1 MQRLQ
6 VTLRD
11 ALAVAGEASASLYLA
26 FGWVHRAA
34 HILGQDGLS
43 GVAVR
48 GQLGGLLGAM
58 RRHRASVGE
67 LSPAVDHFVK
77 VSRSYWPGLF
87 ACYDTPGLPRTNND
101 LEQAFGSHRYHERR
115 ATGRKGA
122 SPSLV
127 LRGAAKLV
135 AGLATRQREVTAA
148 DLASADRDEWERLRA
163 ELEVRRERRVERR
176 RFRQD
181 HDAYLQDLEN
191 KLIQS
196 RLPT

>member
-1 MQRLQ
+1 LQRLNG
-6 VTLRD
+6 VLRN
-11 ALAVAGEASASLYLA
+11 ALAVAGEAFAPLDLA

-34 HILGQDGLS
+34 HILGQDGL
-43 GVAVR
+43 GGAAVR

-58 RRHRASVGE
+58 RRHRASVE
-67 LSPAVDHFVK
+67 VLAPAVDHFLK

-87 ACYDTPGLPRTNND
+87 ACYDTPDLPRTNND
-101 LEQAFGSHRYHERR
+101 LERAFGSHRYHERR

-135 AGLATRQREVTAA
+135 AGLATRHREVSAA
-148 DLASADRDEWERLRA
+148 DLAVADRDEWARLRA

-176 RFRQD
+176 RFRQNP
-181 HDAYLQDLEN
+181 DAYLHDLEN
-191 KLIQS
+191 KLFQS

>member
-1 MQRLQ
+1 LQRLNG
-6 VTLRD
+6 VLRN
-11 ALAVAGEASASLYLA
+11 ALAVAGEAFAPLYLA

-43 GVAVR
+43 GATVR

-58 RRHRASVGE
+58 RRHRASVEE
-67 LSPAVDHFVK
+67 LGPAVDHFLT
-77 VSRSYWPGLF
+77 VSRSYWGGLF
-87 ACYDTPGLPRTNND
+87 ACYDTPELPRTNND

-135 AGLATRQREVTAA
+135 AGLATRHREVTAA
-148 DLASADRDEWERLRA
+148 DLAGADRAEWERVRA

-181 HDAYLQDLEN
+181 PDAYLLDLEN

-196 RLPT
+196 RLPA

>member
-1 MQRLQ
+1 LQRLNG
-6 VTLRD
+6 VLRN
-11 ALAVAGEASASLYLA
+11 ALAVAGEAFAPLYLA

-34 HILGQDGLS
+34 HILGQDGL
-43 GVAVR
+43 GGDAVR
-48 GQLGGLLGAM
+48 SQLGGLLGAM
-58 RRHRASVGE
+58 RRHRAAVDA
-67 LSPAVDHFVK
+67 LAPAVDHFLT

-101 LEQAFGSHRYHERR
+101 LEHAFGSHRYHERR

-135 AGLATRQREVTAA
+135 AGLATRHREVSAA
-148 DLASADRDEWERLRA
+148 DLAGADRDECERLRA
-163 ELEVRRERRVERR
+163 ELEVRRERGVERR
-176 RFRQD
+176 RFRQNPN
-181 HDAYLQDLEN
+181 AYLQDLEN

-196 RLPT
+196 RLPA

>member
-1 MQRLQ
+1 LRRLH
-6 VTLRD
+6 VTLRQ
-11 ALAVAGEASASLYLA
+11 ALAAAGEAFAPLYLA

-34 HILGQDGLS
+34 HILGQDHLG
-43 GVAVR
+43 GAAVR

-58 RRHRASVGE
+58 RRHRASVDA
-67 LSPAVDHFVK
+67 LAPAVDHFLK

-87 ACYDTPGLPRTNND
+87 ACYDTPDLPRTNND
-101 LEQAFGSHRYHERR
+101 LERAFGSHRYHERR

-127 LRGAAKLV
+127 LRGAATLV
-135 AGLATRQREVTAA
+135 AGLATRQHEVTAA
-148 DLASADRDEWERLRA
+148 DLAGADRVEWARVRA

-181 HDAYLQDLEN
+181 PDAYLHDLEN

-196 RLPT
+196 RLPA

>member
-1 MQRLQ
+1 LQRLNG
-6 VTLRD
+6 VLRN
-11 ALAVAGEASASLYLA
+11 ALAVAGEAFAPLYLA

-34 HILGQDGLS
+34 HILGQDGL
-43 GVAVR
+43 GGAAVR

-67 LSPAVDHFVK
+67 LGPAVDHFLK
-77 VSRSYWPGLF
+77 VSRSYWGGLF
-87 ACYDTPGLPRTNND
+87 ACYDTPDLPRTNND
-101 LEQAFGSHRYHERR
+101 LERAFGSHRYHERR

-135 AGLATRQREVTAA
+135 AGLATRHREVSAA
-148 DLASADRDEWERLRA
+148 DLAGADRDEWERLRA

-176 RFRQD
+176 RFRQNPN
-181 HDAYLQDLEN
+181 AYLHDLEN

-196 RLPT
+196 RLPA